1 MPGVDDQPVAET
13 ELDTI
18 ANPRQLTGTLGN
30 AVRVG
35 VPPGMQFDGRRT
47 DACGRFDLPGIGVDE
62 QRYFGAAGRQTL
74 NRIPNAC
81 LLPRHVEPAFGGQL
95 LASLRDQAYVF
106 RPQALGEREHGFGDA
121 HLEIHPRLQRILHQQ
136 HVALLD
142 VPTILAQVYG
152 DAVRPRL
159 FGVQRSLDR
168 IRIAGTARLTQRRD
182 MVDVDTEQNSIGF
195 SHAQAPSC
203 S

>member
-1 MPGVDDQPVAET
+1 MGNDGVANVQLVDATDRSDGLGVVVMQAVPGVDDQPVAET

-74 NRIPNAC
+74 NRLLHAC
-81 LLPRHVEPAFGGQL
+81 LL
-95 LASLRDQAYVF
+95 
-106 RPQALGEREHGFGDA
+106 
-121 HLEIHPRLQRILHQQ
+121 
-136 HVALLD
+136 
-142 VPTILAQVYG
+142 
-152 DAVRPRL
+152 
-159 FGVQRSLDR
+159 
-168 IRIAGTARLTQRRD
+168 
-182 MVDVDTEQNSIGF
+182 
-195 SHAQAPSC
+195 
-203 S
+203 